1 LEHYISLSREVH
13 GDRYKYIGY
22 DPKTST
28 LDIECPEHGR
38 FKQSVGNHIYNGE
51 GCHKCGISSSNGEKE
66 MFDFI
71 SELSPNACVLENKR
85 DTIDDNL
92 ELDIYV
98 PDKKLAF
105 EYDGL
110 YWHSELLRPK
120 DYQLK
125 KTISCENKGIRLIH
139 IFEDE
144 WLNKQDI
151 VKSMIK
157 NLFNKTENKI
167 YARKCF
173 IREVGSKESRE
184 FLNANHLQGYCN
196 SKIRL
201 GLYYNDE
208 LVSLMTFG
216 KSRHF
221 IGSSKFEWE
230 LLRFCNKINTNVVG
244 GASRLLK
251 HFIKEYSPNSIVSY
265 ADRRWS
271 NGNLYDRLRF
281 TKYNESKPNYYYVV
295 GRKRIY
301 RFNLRKSVLVKKYGC
316 PTDMSEHEFC
326 LSRKWYRIYD
336 CGCLCYKMEFK
347 R

>member
-1 LEHYISLSREVH
+1 
-13 GDRYKYIGY
+13 
-22 DPKTST
+22 
-28 LDIECPEHGR
+28 
-38 FKQSVGNHIYNGE
+38 
-51 GCHKCGISSSNGEKE
+51 
-66 MFDFI
+66 
-71 SELSPNACVLENKR
+71 
-85 DTIDDNL
+85 
-92 ELDIYV
+92 
-98 PDKKLAF
+98 
-105 EYDGL
+105 
-110 YWHSELLRPK
+110 
-120 DYQLK
+120 
-125 KTISCENKGIRLIH
+125 
-139 IFEDE
+139 
-144 WLNKQDI
+144 
-151 VKSMIK
+151 MIK

-271 NGNLYDRLRF
+271 NGNLYDRLGF

-347 R
+347 REECKTH